1 MQRPKVDDQ
10 LTLLTDDGK
19 AEALCA
25 EVQNDPALS
34 DGVILKVLARG
45 SFQQGQQCWIV
56 DRDGSKIGATVKSAA
71 PKQTIEQEV
80 VLSAVFPEAE

>member
-19 AEALCA
+19 TEALCA
-25 EVQNDPALS
+25 EVQDDPSLA

-45 SFQQGQQCWIV
+45 SFAQGQQCWIL
-56 DRDGSKIGATVKSAA
+56 DENGSKIGATVKNAA
-71 PKQTIEQEV
+71 PKHTIDQEV
-80 VLSAVFPEAE
+80 VLSAVIPGTE